1 MIRALDGLDPACRKA
16 ESAFLAA
23 AEAQP
28 LPGAGLAS
36 AWYAFGK
43 QQARGTGGWH
53 FFTAGPGE
61 AAFALAL
68 RGGIGWACGRH
79 DAGELGDFLRYT
91 HTARLTLRAG
101 DDLPEGFAPAERLR
115 GFCLPVRPDTPA
127 PPPLPDGWR
136 LARLKDA
143 GPLAGFL
150 LREGAFEEDGP
161 ACRDAAAGQDAP
173 KGQPVPAGPIVP
185 AGEEG
190 RPRPAD
196 PPVPAA
202 PAAQNT
208 PAGSNCPEA
217 GRQAAALFARE
228 LNARAAVGLG
238 YAALLTGPDGW
249 PAAGLAALTGV
260 HSHAVCLE
268 AVQVRADLRGRGLGG
283 WLVQT
288 AAAIAHHGGSAL
300 WLLCIPQRARF
311 YARLGFEEQGG
322 WLCLAPAPQGGRK
335 PALSAKKGE
344 ERETLSARPCPEEK

>member
-1 MIRALDGLDPACRKA
+1 MIRALNGLDPACRKA

-61 AAFALAL
+61 EAFALAL

-127 PPPLPDGWR
+127 PPPLPAGWR
-136 LARLKDA
+136 LFETANA
-143 GPLAGFL
+143 GPLAEFL
-150 LREGAFEEDGP
+150 LREGAFEENGP
-161 ACRDAAAGQDAP
+161 ACRGVAAGQDAP
-173 KGQPVPAGPIVP
+173 KG
-185 AGEEG
+185 
-190 RPRPAD
+190 
-196 PPVPAA
+196 
-202 PAAQNT
+202 
-208 PAGSNCPEA
+208 EA
-217 GRQAAALFARE
+217 GRQAQAAGLFARE

-238 YAALLTGPDGW
+238 HAALLTGPNGGV
-249 PAAGLAALTGV
+249 AAGLAALTGV

-288 AAAIAHHGGSAL
+288 AAAIAHHGGSAV
-300 WLLCIPQRARF
+300 WLLCRPERAGF
-311 YARLGFEEQGG
+311 YSRLGFQPQGG
-322 WLCLAPAPQGGRK
+322 WLCLAPAQ
-335 PALSAKKGE
+335 
-344 ERETLSARPCPEEK
+344 ETQNRGV